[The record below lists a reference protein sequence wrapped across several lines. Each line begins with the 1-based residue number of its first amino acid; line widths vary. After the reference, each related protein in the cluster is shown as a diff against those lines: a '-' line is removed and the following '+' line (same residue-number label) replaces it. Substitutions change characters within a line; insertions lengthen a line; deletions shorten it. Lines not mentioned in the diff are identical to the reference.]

1 MRHTSLY
8 FIGILLSLSGWLF
21 GQTASGPPVDP
32 PEDSPQPPWIDPN
45 LLVVYRIPA
54 TTQPASQPAAK
65 VGDEPAIMPAVGEN
79 IEAIK
84 TYARGDYGSAAT
96 MLEPS
101 YRAGKAGIQDR
112 LILARAYLHLNR
124 PEESL
129 AVLKNVLDS
138 DKENPEANG
147 LTGQLLLKAGKNE
160 DALKYL
166 EHAYRL
172 KPDAEAASA
181 LGRCYY
187 ALGDM
192 PKAKSSLAA
201 ALQQDIRDP
210 SNSFLLGRINLDRGS
225 GALGEKYLLMAQEA
239 KMESAELHLLLG
251 KAYLLQRKT
260 VGPVLVKRLG
270 ASVRV
275 GDIVDGCVVLGKAP
289 AAPNQYKV
297 CTRYCALYE
306 GLVLLKFNKQDPD
319 GLYMAASG
327 WFDAGNCEL
336 AARYLKELMEE
347 EPKSARAWQLQAGL
361 LVAMKDFDTLRKVL
375 AEGKAAGRFD
385 SRGVAGFLCRA
396 AAVLRSQGKR
406 PQAIAMLKQAEQEQP
421 IAEEVLRPLAA
432 LYVAVGD
439 DRQAVSYYGRIV
451 ELFPD
456 AADIDELNNTLKVLR
471 EKTGVTK

>member
-1 MRHTSLY
+1 
-8 FIGILLSLSGWLF
+8 
-21 GQTASGPPVDP
+21 
-32 PEDSPQPPWIDPN
+32 
-45 LLVVYRIPA
+45 
-54 TTQPASQPAAK
+54 
-65 VGDEPAIMPAVGEN
+65 MPAVGEN
-79 IEAIK
+79 IEAVK
-84 TYARGDYGSAAT
+84 TYARGDYASAAK

-187 ALGDM
+187 ALGDI

-210 SNSFLLGRINLDRGS
+210 SNSFLLGRIHLDRGS
-225 GALGEKYLLMAQEA
+225 GALAEKYLLMAQEA
-239 KMESAELHLLLG
+239 KMDSPELHLLLG

-260 VGPVLVKRLG
+260 VGPVLVKRLPG
-270 ASVRV
+270 SVKV
-275 GDIVDGCVVLGKAP
+275 GDIVDGFVVLGKAP

-297 CTRYCALYE
+297 CTRYCSLYE
-306 GLVLLKFNKQDPD
+306 GLLLLRINNQDPD

-327 WFDAGNCEL
+327 WFEAGNCEL
-336 AARYLKELMEE
+336 AARYLKELTEK

-361 LVAMKDFDTLRKVL
+361 LVAMKDFDSLRKVL
-375 AEGKAAGRFD
+375 AEGKSAGRFD
-385 SRGVAGFLCRA
+385 SRSVAGFLCRA
-396 AAVLRSQGKR
+396 AAVLRSQGNC
-406 PQAIAMLKQAEQEQP
+406 PQAIAMLKQAEGEQP

-439 DRQAVSYYGRIV
+439 DRQAATYYGRIV

-471 EKTGVTK
+471 EKTGVQK

>member
-1 MRHTSLY
+1 MRLTSLHI
-8 FIGILLSLSGWLF
+8 IGFLLSLSAWSF
-21 GQTASGPPVDP
+21 GQTTSIGPADP
-32 PEDSPQPPWIDPN
+32 SPPPTSPDAPATS
-45 LLVVYRIPA
+45 PA
-54 TTQPASQPAAK
+54 TTQPGGQAAS
-65 VGDEPAIMPAVGEN
+65 IPAVGEN

-84 TYARGDYGSAAT
+84 TYARGDYEAAAK

-138 DKENPEANG
+138 DRENPEANG

-160 DALKYL
+160 EALKYL

-172 KPDAEAASA
+172 KPDADAASA

-187 ALGDM
+187 ALGNI
-192 PKAKSSLAA
+192 PKAKSSLTA

-225 GALGEKYLLMAQEA
+225 GALAEKYLLMAQEA
-239 KMESAELHLLLG
+239 GMDSAELHLLLG

-270 ASVRV
+270 VSVKV

-289 AAPNQYKV
+289 AATNQYKV
-297 CTRYCALYE
+297 ATRYCSLYE
-306 GLVLLKFNKQDPD
+306 GLVLLKLNKQDPD
-319 GLYMAASG
+319 GLYMAAAG
-327 WFDAGNCEL
+327 WFAAGNCEL
-336 AARYLKELMEE
+336 AARHLKELMAK
-347 EPKSARAWQLQAGL
+347 EPKSPRAWELQAGL
-361 LVAMKDFDTLRKVL
+361 LVAMKDYDLLRKVL
-375 AEGKAAGRFD
+375 AEGKAAGMFD

-396 AAVLRSQGKR
+396 AAVLRGQGER
-406 PQAIAMLKQAEQEQP
+406 DQAIAMLKQAEGQQP

-439 DRQAVSYYGRIV
+439 DKQAVSYYCRIV

-456 AADIDELNNTLKVLR
+456 AADIDELNNALKVLR